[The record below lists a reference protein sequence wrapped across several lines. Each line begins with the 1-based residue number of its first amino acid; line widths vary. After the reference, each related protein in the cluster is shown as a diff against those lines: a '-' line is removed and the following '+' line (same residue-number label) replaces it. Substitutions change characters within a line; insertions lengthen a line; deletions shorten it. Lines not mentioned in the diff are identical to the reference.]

1 MDRHQKPPTGR
12 PRLQPAAAPELEGI
26 DSLGLARWAAAAA
39 SAGLSRSSAAAISG
53 TSRRTL
59 QRALRQ
65 HGADPMVAR
74 DLQLGEGLKWES
86 AGGRALEEATSRA
99 LQWLR
104 TATADPEADSREV
117 AAALSA
123 AVASGHRLSEAGA
136 RRAKRL
142 TPVEQPQG
150 QRFDLEGFL
159 GQIAAACQEVR
170 QLPEAEQEVGWE
182 QLRQQLKGDQQ
193 GQALEPIDVEPLP
206 VEPGPSPCPFIRPID
221 TTT

>member
-1 MDRHQKPPTGR
+1 MSRHQKHATGR

-74 DLQLGEGLKWES
+74 DLQLGEALKWEGQ
-86 AGGRALEEATSRA
+86 AGAA
-99 LQWLR
+99 LQEAVSRSLAWLR
-104 TATADPEADSREV
+104 EASANPETDARTM
-117 AAALSA
+117 AAALGATVGSA
-123 AVASGHRLSEAGA
+123 HRLGEIGA

-142 TPVEQPQG
+142 APVEQPQG

-159 GQIAAACQEVR
+159 GQIAQACSEVR
-170 QLPEAEQEVGWE
+170 QLPPEQQEAGWE
-182 QLRQQLKGDQQ
+182 QLRQQLKADQPQ
-193 GQALEPIDVEPLP
+193 GQAIDVEATL
-206 VEPGPSPCPFIRPID
+206 VEPTAAPPCCPF
-221 TTT
+221 